1 MVRNYSDSQSSALCL
16 TEHLPWNVSIESML
30 LRLMWHARGCDFSWR
45 DAAIRVGNQEGCTG
59 TGSVSAVSASKAIYT
74 FTDPSSFISDCV
86 CANGDALNAFY
97 RAGSFTWWK
106 YIIIHMIHIILWIGT
121 FLVLGPLWLSTKS
134 YHAEKVD
141 ILLLVWRLPL
151 AFPPLADDTRSQP
164 RCTFSFNS
172 SISYG
177 YWRIIAQANDIIV
190 GKNNRHVLLLERFAA
205 GKWILYFPHSCTM
218 IWEGVCFPIQQQ
230 HDCLWSEVVRHHLY
244 ISSPLSLPQIDD
256 SARLH
261 TSKNCCDPHV
271 AGLHGGSGLSAGLH
285 GGSGESI
292 CHSVPAACLGPA
304 YLR

>member
-121 FLVLGPLWLSTKS
+121 FLVLGPLWLSTKPCD
-134 YHAEKVD
+134 AEKVD
-141 ILLLVWRLPL
+141 DVLLLVWRLIF
-151 AFPPLADDTRSQP
+151 AFPPLADDPRSQP
-164 RCTFSFNS
+164 RCCELSLVILRLWILRGAVILDLALVNS
-172 SISYG
+172 C
-177 YWRIIAQANDIIV
+177 A
-190 GKNNRHVLLLERFAA
+190 LLL
-205 GKWILYFPHSCTM
+205 
-218 IWEGVCFPIQQQ
+218 V
-230 HDCLWSEVVRHHLY
+230 
-244 ISSPLSLPQIDD
+244 LSLRDRRMIEEMT
-256 SARLH
+256 AL
-261 TSKNCCDPHV
+261 
-271 AGLHGGSGLSAGLH
+271 
-285 GGSGESI
+285 
-292 CHSVPAACLGPA
+292 
-304 YLR
+304 